1 MVKRSAAAALIVW
14 AALWAAFSSDGHAQ
28 VTFDYNPPAL
38 NSSEAVK
45 RNDLNAELD
54 GINTEKADLTDI
66 DTSAEIRAIISDET
80 GTGAAVFGTTPT
92 FTTSVVA
99 MGDTI
104 DDFTGFGLALSTGD
118 LGLLTTGALDG
129 ECLVYESTG
138 PTIDWV
144 TCGSGGGLAS
154 TDIDTSSELRA
165 ILTDEAG
172 TGAAMF
178 GITTSMADDITCT
191 GGHFLRR
198 NAGDTAWECAAI
210 AGGGDALT
218 SGTLAQFAATTS
230 TQLAGVLS
238 DETGS
243 GGGFVRATSPTLTT
257 PALGTPSSATLTNA
271 TGLPISTGVS
281 GLGTSVATALGTPS
295 SANLRTAV
303 TDEVGTGALMFGLDT
318 TMADGLSCT
327 GSQVVR
333 RNAGDTAFECATV
346 SGGSSSVDVQTFTS
360 SGTWTKPS
368 GTRSF
373 VQCWAAGGSG
383 GRGIAGG
390 AGSGGGGG
398 GYKEAWFSTSALG
411 ATETVTIGA
420 GGAAATTASTN
431 GSAGGNTTFG
441 SWLTAYGGGA
451 GMGTNTT
458 GVNNGAGAGG
468 AFAAGGNGLT
478 GGPGSGGDLPT
489 VTVAAAATVPARAFA
504 GYGGFTNSG
513 VTEAPGDG
521 FSTTSGGG
529 GAGANSGATGGSV
542 TSGGAALNGG
552 GGGGA
557 GAEDSAPGPGAG
569 GVSSHGGNGGAGGY
583 DANNATAGAQPGGGG
598 GGSEEGNS
606 GAGGDGK
613 CIVTTL

>member
-1 MVKRSAAAALIVW
+1 MVMRRVASLLVIW
-14 AALWAAFSSDGHAQ
+14 TALWAVFSSQGLAQ

-38 NSSEAVK
+38 NSSETVK

-54 GINTEKADLTDI
+54 GINTDKVDFVDI
-66 DTSAEIRAIISDET
+66 DTSAEIRAIIGDET

-104 DDFTGFGLALSTGD
+104 DDFTGFGLALSSGD

-138 PTIDWV
+138 PTIDWIS
-144 TCGSGGGLAS
+144 CGGGGLAS
-154 TDIDTSSELRA
+154 ADIDTSSELRA
-165 ILTDEAG
+165 ILTDETG
-172 TGAAMF
+172 TGAIMF
-178 GITTSMADDITCT
+178 GLTSAMADDLTCT

-198 NAGDTAWECAAI
+198 NAGDTAWECAAV

-230 TQLAGVLS
+230 SQLAGVLS

-243 GGGFVRATSPTLTT
+243 GAAVFATSPTLVT
-257 PALGTPSSATLTNA
+257 PALGTPSSGTLTNA

-281 GLGTSVATALGTPS
+281 GLGTGVATALATPS
-295 SANLRTAV
+295 SANVRSAV
-303 TDEVGTGALMFGLDT
+303 TDEVGTGAMMFGLDPA
-318 TMADGLSCT
+318 MADGLTCT

-346 SGGSSSVDVQTFTS
+346 SAGGSADIQTFTS

-368 GTRSF
+368 GTWTH
-373 VQCWAAGGSG
+373 VQCWGGGASG
-383 GRGIAGG
+383 GKGVATG
-390 AGSGGGGG
+390 AAAGGGGG
-398 GYKEAWFSTSALG
+398 GYAEWWYATSALG

-420 GGAAATTASTN
+420 GGASVTTASTN
-431 GSAGGNTTFG
+431 GNAGGNTTFG
-441 SWLTAYGGGA
+441 SWLTAYGGGS
-451 GMGTNTT
+451 GMGTSAT
-458 GVNNGAGAGG
+458 GVNAGGGGGG
-468 AFAAGGNGLT
+468 AFAAGGNATSGT
-478 GGPGSGGDLPT
+478 IPGAGGDNPNLAI
-489 VTVAAAATVPARAFA
+489 AAAATFPARGVA
-504 GYGGFTNSG
+504 GHGGHTLAG
-513 VTEAPGDG
+513 VTEAPGAG
-521 FSTTSGGG
+521 FSSTSGGG

-542 TSGGAALNGG
+542 TPGGDALNGG

-557 GAEDSAPGPGAG
+557 GAEDSAPGAGAG
-569 GVSSHGGNGGAGGY
+569 GTSKHGGNGGAGAF
-583 DANNATAGAQPGGGG
+583 DTNNATAGSQPGGGG

-606 GAGGDGK
+606 GAGGAGQ
-613 CIVTTL
+613 CIVTTH